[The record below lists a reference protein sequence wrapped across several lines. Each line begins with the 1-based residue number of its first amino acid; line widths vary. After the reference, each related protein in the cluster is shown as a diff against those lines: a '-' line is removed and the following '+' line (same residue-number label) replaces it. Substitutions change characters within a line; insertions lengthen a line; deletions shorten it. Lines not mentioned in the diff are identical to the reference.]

1 MHHAKK
7 GHRVISMDILEH
19 LQKLYPALT
28 KKQKTIADYLIAN
41 PEEISYITLAAK
53 PSDRYLR
60 ADFASFLSKTGV
72 LQLSGLKGAVSGLYP
87 KND

>member
-1 MHHAKK
+1 MRHAKK

-41 PEEISYITLAAK
+41 PEEIS
-53 PSDRYLR
+53 
-60 ADFASFLSKTGV
+60 FLSKTGV

>member
-1 MHHAKK
+1 MRHAKK

-28 KKQKTIADYLIAN
+28 KKQKTIAGGNQLHY
-41 PEEISYITLAAK
+41 TGTAK

>member
-1 MHHAKK
+1 MRHAKK

-19 LQKLYPALT
+19 LHYT
-28 KKQKTIADYLIAN
+28 GT
-41 PEEISYITLAAK
+41 AK

>member
-1 MHHAKK
+1 MRHAKK

-41 PEEISYITLAAK
+41 PEEISYITLAQL
-53 PSDRYLR
+53 SHHLR